1 MCGRYSN
8 YAPHSRVTRQLR
20 IDIDEVDD
28 QGPRYNIPP
37 GTQQPAA
44 SAGDG
49 KRALTPLLWGYRPTW
64 ADEGKPAPINAR
76 AETVARSPYF
86 RSAFANRRC
95 LIPASGW
102 FEWQRTDSGKVPYCI
117 HPADDDL
124 LCYAGIYEPATE
136 SRPASF
142 AIITHAAKGH
152 LASIHDRMPLVLAAS
167 CWDDWLD
174 PSLTNRDDI
183 KAATRAIDIG
193 ELEAYPVSTRVNTP
207 KNDDASVVQ
216 AIAS

>member
-20 IDIDEVDD
+20 IDVDEVGD
-28 QGPRYNIPP
+28 QGARYNIPP
-37 GTQQPAA
+37 GTQQPVAMTVE
-44 SAGDG
+44 GR
-49 KRALTPLLWGYRPTW
+49 RALTQLLWGFRPSW

-76 AETVARSPYF
+76 AESVARSSYF

-95 LIPASGW
+95 LIPSSGW
-102 FEWQRTDSGKVPYCI
+102 FEWQKTEHGKVPYFI
-117 HPADDDL
+117 HTADDDL

-136 SRPASF
+136 TRPASF
-142 AIITHAAKGH
+142 AIITHGAKGE
-152 LASIHDRMPLVLAAS
+152 LASVHDRMPLVLAPS

-174 PSLTNRDDI
+174 PSLTRREDI
-183 KAATRAIDIG
+183 KAATRSIDIG
-193 ELEAYPVSTRVNTP
+193 ELAMHPVSTRVNTP
-207 KNDDASVVQ
+207 KNDDASLVQ